1 MKKMKKLVLSIAFVI
16 IGITMNAQQAELYE
30 MRVTKYPAPTSKG
43 CSTIQMVNRG
53 REFYTTFTENVKI
66 FTVDLETVYKTKKTI
81 TKPRYEIK
89 HIGNGMFT
97 VYMNNGK
104 SLKLNSSQ
112 MQDFLYQLKNA

>member
-1 MKKMKKLVLSIAFVI
+1 MKKILLSFALTM

-43 CSTIQMVNRG
+43 YSTIQMRNRG
-53 REFYTTFTENVKI
+53 KEFYTTFTENVKI

-89 HIGNGMFT
+89 HIGSGMFS
-97 VYMNNGK
+97 VCMDNGK
-104 SLKLNSSQ
+104 CLKLNTAQ